1 MGKPQI
7 GRVGLLIALVAV
19 LSTEMVLARPND
31 SPTGNPLPEETS
43 AIVHER

>member
-19 LSTEMVLARPND
+19 LSTDMVLARLIDTP
-31 SPTGNPLPEETS
+31 PEMCHRL
-43 AIVHER
+43 IG